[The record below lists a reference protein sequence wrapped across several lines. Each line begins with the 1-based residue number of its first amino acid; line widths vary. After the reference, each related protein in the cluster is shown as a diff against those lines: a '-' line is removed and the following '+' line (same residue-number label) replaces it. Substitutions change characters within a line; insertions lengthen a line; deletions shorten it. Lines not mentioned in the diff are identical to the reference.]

1 LTSSHSKLNALVS
14 YRSLRIEDETLINQP
29 PENTLLGRIDYSV
42 TLFKSALTANTF
54 YEAGSGL
61 ELRKEFLYIEVNTGQ
76 GVYTWID
83 YNGDGIK
90 DLNEFE
96 IAQYAD
102 QANYIRV
109 FTPSNEY
116 VRTYSNEFNQS
127 IFWRPE
133 RIWANEKGEKK
144 FLARFSNQARF
155 RISRK
160 TSDQT
165 LDSYNP
171 FLRDIADT
179 SLISFASTVRNT
191 LFFNRT
197 NAIFG
202 ADYTYSEVGSKILLA
217 NGFDGRLNN
226 FHQINLR
233 WNIKKKFTLTNT
245 SELGTRSSSADYT
258 TGRDYNI
265 SYYKVQPSFIFQPN
279 TKFRVS
285 LDLRWEDKENA
296 QDFGGE
302 IAEIRDIG
310 VQFKFNQAEQGSFQG
325 GINAVNITYDGAQ
338 NNALSFEMLE
348 SLRPGLNYTWT
359 MSYQRSISKNL
370 QVSIQYN
377 GRKSE
382 TNDAIHAGGV
392 EVRAFF

>member
-1 LTSSHSKLNALVS
+1 
-14 YRSLRIEDETLINQP
+14 
-29 PENTLLGRIDYSV
+29 LLGRIDYSL

-133 RIWANEKGEKK
+133 RIWANEKGAKK

-171 FLRDIADT
+171 FLSDIADT
-179 SLISFASTVRNT
+179 SLISYASTVRNT

-197 NAIFG
+197 NSIFG

-265 SYYKVQPSFIFQPN
+265 NYYKIQPSFIFQPN

-296 QDFGGE
+296 QEFGGE
-302 IAEIRDIG
+302 IAEIRDVG
-310 VQFKFNQAEQGSFQG
+310 VQFKFNQAQQGSLQG

-382 TNDAIHAGGV
+382 ANSAIHAGGV